1 MPESESSYL
10 CFRGDIHKW
19 PRAKWVPPKMSRFRY
34 ALGLAALLAG
44 CAASQNMTWIRGD
57 GQAMLGDA
65 VLMRQFDVD
74 RTICFGQQQKA
85 AVDAIARGC
94 MAQRG
99 YLLVPKN
106 EAAARLAE
114 RAALAAEKACR
125 DAFAAKKNNFHG
137 E

>member
-1 MPESESSYL
+1 
-10 CFRGDIHKW
+10 
-19 PRAKWVPPKMSRFRY
+19 MSRFRY
-34 ALGLAALLAG
+34 ALGLAAVLAG
-44 CAASQNMTWIRGD
+44 CTASQNMTWIRGD
-57 GQAMLGDA
+57 GQAMLGAA

-74 RTICFGQQQKA
+74 RTICFGEQQKA

-114 RAALAAEKACR
+114 RAALAAEKARR
-125 DAFAAKKNNFHG
+125 DAFAAKKNNFQG